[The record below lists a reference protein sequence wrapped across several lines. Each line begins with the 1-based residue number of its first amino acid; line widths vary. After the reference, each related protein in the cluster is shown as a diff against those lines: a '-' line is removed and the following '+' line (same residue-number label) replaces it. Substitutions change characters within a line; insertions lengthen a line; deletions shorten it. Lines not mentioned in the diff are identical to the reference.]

1 MFPFL
6 FSYHLTTKP
15 RKPQNRDMRGFVLI
29 YGTILLQTPCDQCIR
44 YDQNASSHEEKC
56 NIREFNTSQFIG
68 DRSYHLAPAGSLGQ
82 VFFGNEPLFSLM
94 QT

>member
-29 YGTILLQTPCDQCIR
+29 YGTILLQT
-44 YDQNASSHEEKC
+44 SSHEEKC